1 MHELSFG
8 TWLIHISSV
17 IEWIF
22 AIFVINKISTYK
34 KYNLFFWLSL
44 AMVPNLIGAMCAITW
59 HIYDNQ
65 ENLYGLV
72 SLQGIFTFIGNSTL
86 ALAAIKIFK
95 EKRLMNDLFFKFIEK
110 LGSIDNTLLFA
121 VSIIPYAIFLFYLY
135 KIKSV
140 NIFVKTGFS
149 LTVLFV
155 FITILVSIFTLNY
168 YDKTLVEVDFL
179 HGFAE
184 SFLTLSD
191 FVILFGFI
199 KLLNSLEVN
208 NS

>member
-8 TWLIHISSV
+8 TWLIHIPSV

-22 AIFVINKISTYK
+22 TIFVINKISKYK

-86 ALAAIKIFK
+86 ALAVIKIFRGK
-95 EKRLMNDLFFKFIEK
+95 ETYE
-110 LGSIDNTLLFA
+110 
-121 VSIIPYAIFLFYLY
+121 
-135 KIKSV
+135 
-140 NIFVKTGFS
+140 
-149 LTVLFV
+149 
-155 FITILVSIFTLNY
+155 
-168 YDKTLVEVDFL
+168 
-179 HGFAE
+179 
-184 SFLTLSD
+184 
-191 FVILFGFI
+191 
-199 KLLNSLEVN
+199 
-208 NS
+208 

>member
-17 IEWIF
+17 IEWIV
-22 AIFVINKISTYK
+22 AIFVIRKISTYE

-86 ALAAIKIFK
+86 ALSAIMIFRGK
-95 EKRLMNDLFFKFIEK
+95 
-110 LGSIDNTLLFA
+110 
-121 VSIIPYAIFLFYLY
+121 
-135 KIKSV
+135 
-140 NIFVKTGFS
+140 KT
-149 LTVLFV
+149 
-155 FITILVSIFTLNY
+155 Y
-168 YDKTLVEVDFL
+168 E
-179 HGFAE
+179 
-184 SFLTLSD
+184 
-191 FVILFGFI
+191 
-199 KLLNSLEVN
+199 
-208 NS
+208 